1 MGYADVGEAR
11 AFTDADVAALHRMLH
26 LIEVG
31 HLDEDTASDLVRGLG
46 QTTARLAD
54 WQVNSLAGHL
64 ERQGVIDV
72 ADGLAMSTLDTFA
85 DQLEELMPDP
95 AALLVYVWR
104 RALAK
109 AVTRAATTGAESADG
124 TEAGVMSVG

>member
-1 MGYADVGEAR
+1 MSEEAGHEQHEPAVTQVQEQLLGGPIAYTREQVAKDAGVPLEAARVLWRSMGYADVGEAR

-54 WQVNSLAGHL
+54 WQVNSPAGHL
-64 ERQGVIDV
+64 ERQ
-72 ADGLAMSTLDTFA
+72 
-85 DQLEELMPDP
+85 
-95 AALLVYVWR
+95 
-104 RALAK
+104 
-109 AVTRAATTGAESADG
+109 
-124 TEAGVMSVG
+124 